1 VPWERLTTGDGP
13 PSRPTRLGDALDR
26 VLAGLGAPS
35 ASSLDVVAGTWTDL
49 VGPAAA
55 AALRPVA
62 IRDGALVVV
71 ASDPVWVG
79 QARWLEGAVVEGLE
93 PLLGAGVVT
102 ALVARNDPGQGAAG
116 GPRRR

>member
-1 VPWERLTTGDGP
+1 VPWERLTTGDGS
-13 PSRPTRLGDALDR
+13 PSRPTRLGETLDR
-26 VLAGLGAPS
+26 VLAGLGGPA
-35 ASSLDVVAGTWTDL
+35 ATSLDVVVAAWPDI

-62 IRDGALVVV
+62 IRDGALVVR

-93 PLLGAGVVT
+93 PVLGAGVVT

-116 GPRRR
+116 GSRGR